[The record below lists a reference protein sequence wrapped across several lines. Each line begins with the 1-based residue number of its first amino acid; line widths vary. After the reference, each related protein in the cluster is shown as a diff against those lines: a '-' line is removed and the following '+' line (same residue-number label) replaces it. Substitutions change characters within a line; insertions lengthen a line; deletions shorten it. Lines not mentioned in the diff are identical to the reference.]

1 MASLSEAAAEVQEYY
16 LCLENENVECC
27 DLRVV

>member
-1 MASLSEAAAEVQEYY
+1 MAILSGAAAEVREYY

>member
-1 MASLSEAAAEVQEYY
+1 MASLSEAAAEVREYY
-16 LCLENENVECC
+16 LCLENENEECC